1 MASRLSYLLWESGPD
16 DALLDAASRD
26 ALSTESQVR
35 AQAERMLADA
45 RAQRVLWDFPR
56 QWLGLDKILTSE
68 SASRTAAVDPL
79 WTATTQASAWT
90 ETRLFVVNTLAGGGK
105 LGDLLTARTAWI
117 DGEMARVYGVA
128 PPATAWTDVSLPAS
142 ERAGLLTRV
151 AFLASTSHPGATSPP
166 VRGNA
171 IQLQLLCELPVSPP
185 PGADLSQP
193 RTAQGQGPQTNRMLF
208 EARTQPAACQTCHR
222 SLNGLGFGLE
232 GYDAA
237 GHHQTTDNG
246 LPVDDDGVIYGT
258 DVDGKFQGGVAL
270 SAALAKSKVVHRCA
284 TERLVRYALG
294 RAPADAEQSQVDAF
308 STSFLASGG
317 DVRALLVSI
326 AGSLTFR
333 TRLVE
338 AD

>member
-1 MASRLSYLLWESGPD
+1 
-16 DALLDAASRD
+16 
-26 ALSTESQVR
+26 
-35 AQAERMLADA
+35 
-45 RAQRVLWDFPR
+45 
-56 QWLGLDKILTSE
+56 
-68 SASRTAAVDPL
+68 
-79 WTATTQASAWT
+79 
-90 ETRLFVVNTLAGGGK
+90 
-105 LGDLLTARTAWI
+105 
-117 DGEMARVYGVA
+117 
-128 PPATAWTDVSLPAS
+128 
-142 ERAGLLTRV
+142 
-151 AFLASTSHPGATSPP
+151 
-166 VRGNA
+166 
-171 IQLQLLCELPVSPP
+171 
-185 PGADLSQP
+185 
-193 RTAQGQGPQTNRMLF
+193 MLF

-222 SLNGLGFGLE
+222 SLNGFGFGLE

-258 DVDGKFQGGVAL
+258 DVDGTFQGGVEL

-294 RAPADAEQSQVDAF
+294 RAPAYAEQSQVDAF

-338 AD
+338 GD